1 MPVAA
6 STIVTLAEI
15 RLFLGMKVGEQTG
28 RDDVL
33 TSLLDEYNGDIENFI
48 GVTMIN
54 TTYTESYDGDDTDWI
69 FLEHYPIISVTSLSI
84 DGTALSIVT
93 DEDFYIYAD
102 MGEIKLDSTTFT
114 STNYKNVVFVY
125 VAGYGIARANVPKV
139 LKNAL
144 KTWVARV
151 FKAEVVD
158 FSQQFDE
165 SSLAHIKSQMM
176 PWDIRQKLE
185 YFACKSWGRK

>member
-1 MPVAA
+1 
-6 STIVTLAEI
+6 
-15 RLFLGMKVGEQTG
+15 QTG
-28 RDDVL
+28 RDDIL
-33 TSLLDEYNGDIENFI
+33 ISLLDAYNGKIENFI

-54 TTYTESYDGDDTDWI
+54 TSYTESYDGDDTDWI
-69 FLEHYPIISVTSLSI
+69 FLDHYPIISVTSLSI

-102 MGEIKLDSTTFT
+102 TGEIKLDDTTFT
-114 STNYKNVVFVY
+114 STDYRNVDFVY
-125 VAGYGIARANVPKV
+125 VAGHGAARANVPAV
-139 LKNAL
+139 LKNTL

-165 SSLAHIKSQMM
+165 SSLANIKSPMM
-176 PWDIRQKLE
+176 PWDIRQDLE
-185 YFACKSWGRK
+185 NYRCQHWGRK

>member
-6 STIVTLAEI
+6 TTIVTLAEM
-15 RLFLGMKVGEQTG
+15 RLFLGIKVGTQPG
-28 RDDVL
+28 RDDIL
-33 TSLLDEYNGDIENFI
+33 IDLLDSYNGDIEEFI
-48 GVTMIN
+48 GVTMVN
-54 TTYTESYDGDDTDWI
+54 STYTESYDGDDTDWI

-84 DGTALSIVT
+84 DGTALSVVT
-93 DEDFYIYAD
+93 DEDFFIYAD
-102 MGEIKLDSTTFT
+102 IGEIKLDSTTFT
-114 STNYKNVVFVY
+114 STDYRNVDFVY
-125 VAGYGIARANVPKV
+125 VAGHGVAVANVSKV

-165 SSLAHIKSQMM
+165 SSLANIKSQMM

-185 YFACKSWGRK
+185 YFKCQHWGRK